1 MNETGSAPEADHP
14 RFRLPHPA
22 AMMFAAV
29 AVAALC
35 TWLIPAGEYQRA
47 LSESTGRN
55 IVIPGTYSSAGS
67 SPVGIFGTFVAIP
80 RGIAEGADVIATIL
94 FVGAAFVFADRLGTL
109 TRFLGALAA
118 RLGQRGLLALPL
130 LALVFGILGG
140 LENLQEEVVAMVP
153 VLLVLGRRLG
163 VDALAMVAVSIGAAA
178 VGAAFGPP
186 NPYQTGIALKLAE
199 LPLLE
204 GAGLRFAMWA
214 AALALWTSWTMRYAS
229 RNRVAA
235 ASAGVE
241 VEQAITRADILTGI
255 LTIGPILLYTVGVLT
270 LGWGFDE
277 LSAAAII
284 GMVGVGIVNRLGTS
298 RTVEEILHGMQVM
311 LPAAIIVALARS
323 IALVLADGR
332 IIDTILHAA
341 ATPLGELGPFASAML
356 MVPVQALIHVPVS
369 SVSGQAALTMPIFA
383 PLGDLIGLSRQVVVL
398 AYQTGAGL
406 MELLTPTN
414 GALMAVLLAAGV
426 PFQKWLRFALVG
438 WALATAVGVAGMVV
452 ALMMGL

>member
-1 MNETGSAPEADHP
+1 MATTGAAPERP
-14 RFRLPHPA
+14 RGFRLPHPA
-22 AMMFAAV
+22 AMLFAAV
-29 AVAALC
+29 AIAALC
-35 TWLIPAGEYQRA
+35 TWLIPAGEYQRVLNEA
-47 LSESTGRN
+47 TGRN
-55 IVIPGTYSSAGS
+55 VVIPGTYAAVES
-67 SPVGIFGTFVAIP
+67 SPVGLFDLFVAIP

-109 TRFLGALAA
+109 TRFLGSLAGK
-118 RLGQRGLLALPL
+118 LGDRGLLALPL

-163 VDALAMVAVSIGAAA
+163 VDALSMVAVSIGAAA

-186 NPYQTGIALKLAE
+186 NPYQAGIALKLAE

-204 GAGLRFAMWA
+204 GAGARLAMWA
-214 AALALWTSWTMRYAS
+214 IALALWTGWAMRHAA
-229 RNRVAA
+229 RNRTPATVSSDTAD
-235 ASAGVE
+235 S
-241 VEQAITRADILTGI
+241 AITSADVFTGI
-255 LTIGPILLYTVGVLT
+255 FTLGPILLYTVGVLT
-270 LGWGFDE
+270 LDWGFDE
-277 LSAAAII
+277 LSAAAIL
-284 GMVGVGIVNRLGTS
+284 GMVGVGIVNRLGTT

-323 IALVLADGR
+323 IALVLADGQV
-332 IIDTILHAA
+332 IDTILHAA
-341 ATPLGELGPFASAML
+341 AQPLGELGPLASALL
-356 MVPVQALIHVPVS
+356 MVPVQALIHIPVS

-383 PLGDLIGLSRQVVVL
+383 PLADLIGLSRQAVVL

-426 PFQKWLRFALVG
+426 PFQKWLRFAITG
-438 WALATAVGVAGMVV
+438 WALATVVGVVGIILMV
-452 ALMMGL
+452 